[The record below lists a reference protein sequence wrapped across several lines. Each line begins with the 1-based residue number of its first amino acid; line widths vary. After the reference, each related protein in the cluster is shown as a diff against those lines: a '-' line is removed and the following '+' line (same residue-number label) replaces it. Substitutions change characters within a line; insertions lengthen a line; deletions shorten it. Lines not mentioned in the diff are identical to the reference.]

1 VPTEADY
8 RLPRTVTPIHYE
20 LTLEPDLEA
29 ASFAGSMRV
38 DVDVHEVVDE
48 IVINAADLQIDRVEL
63 SGLTGETLLATS
75 SYDET
80 TERVTLTFDG
90 RAGPGAWQL
99 RADFRGVL
107 NDELRGFYRAVY
119 RDQNGASSTIAA
131 TQFEATDARRAFPC
145 WDEPDLKAT
154 FDVTLI
160 VADGLAALSNGAEVS
175 RTPIGSGNTAV
186 RFQTTMKMSTYLVA
200 FVVGKLKATDPVD
213 VDGVPLRVVF
223 PPGKE
228 GLTDFALEM
237 GAFALRYYTEYYGI
251 GYPESKLDMIAIP
264 DFAWGAMENIGAII
278 YRETALLVDRER
290 ATQAELL
297 RVAGVIAHE
306 IAHMWFG
313 DLVTMKWWNGIW
325 LNEAFA
331 TFAEMKC
338 VDAFRPEW
346 KRWLSFAA
354 SRGYAMETDATAA
367 TRSIEIAVA
376 SPEDANAMFDSLTYV
391 KGSSVLRMLEQFLG
405 EEPFRAGLSAYL
417 EQHAYGN
424 TETADL
430 WAALEAAS
438 GRPVGDIMGDWIF
451 QGGFPAVV
459 VEGGPGAYEISQHRF
474 RYLGESAGAWPVPL
488 VFSADGDRGVRL
500 LAGPITTLPVP
511 GPLIVNDGA
520 NGFYRVRYADGLFA
534 DVAGRLG
541 DLDAPDRYAFVSDT
555 WAGVLAGTVTASD
568 FVGLLPSLR
577 FDDEPDVWSVML
589 AGLRELDRIAEP
601 GDRETLQR
609 FVRDLVEPK
618 SSELGWELRTGEADR
633 SRRLRGLL
641 LRTLGTLG
649 ADSATQARA
658 RAVRAQVTSDPESV
672 DAEVADAALAVVA
685 ANGDMGDFND
695 FLRASGST
703 ANPQHVV
710 RFLQSA
716 AAVPDDAAAELLF
729 QLVLDRKVRSQDS
742 FWLLAR
748 MLGQRDTGVGVWS
761 LMKANWE
768 AMLAVVPPTNGRHI
782 IDHIPVRSEPDV
794 ASDIAAWLF
803 DHPIRGGERFA
814 KQQVELM
821 NVRVG
826 LREREAS
833 RLGGVLS

>member
-1 VPTEADY
+1 M
-8 RLPRTVTPIHYE
+8 
-20 LTLEPDLEA
+20 EPDLEA
-29 ASFAGSMRV
+29 ASFVGSMRV
-38 DVDVHEVVDE
+38 DVDVHEAVDE
-48 IVINAADLQIDRVEL
+48 IVINAAELQIDRIEL
-63 SGLTGETLLATS
+63 SGVAGETLRATA

-90 RAGPGAWQL
+90 LAGPGAWQL
-99 RADFRGVL
+99 RAEFRGVL
-107 NDELRGFYRAVY
+107 NDELRGFYRAVS
-119 RDQNGASSTIAA
+119 RDQNGVSSMIAA

-160 VADGLAALSNGAEVS
+160 VADGLTALTNGPEVS
-175 RTPIGSGNTAV
+175 RTPVGSGKTAV

-200 FVVGKLKATDPVD
+200 FVVGELKATEPID

-228 GLTDFALEM
+228 GLADFALEM
-237 GAFALRYYTEYYGI
+237 GAFALRYYTDYYGI

-354 SRGYAMETDATAA
+354 SRRHAMETDATAA
-367 TRSIEIAVA
+367 TRPIEFAVA
-376 SPEDANAMFDSLTYV
+376 SPEDANAMFDSLTYL

-405 EEPFRAGLSAYL
+405 EEPFRAGVAAYL
-417 EQHAYGN
+417 GHHAYGN

-430 WAALEAAS
+430 WTALEAAS

-459 VEGGPGAYEISQHRF
+459 VEGRPGAYEVSQHRF
-474 RYLGESAGAWPVPL
+474 RYLGESAGSWSVPL
-488 VFSADGDRGVRL
+488 VFSADGGRGVRL
-500 LAGPITTLPVP
+500 LAAPTAALPVP
-511 GPLIVNDGA
+511 GPLTINDGA
-520 NGFYRVRYADGLFA
+520 NGFYRVRYADGLFT

-555 WAGVLAGTVTASD
+555 WAGVLAGTIPASG

-577 FDDEPDVWSVML
+577 ADGEPDVWSVML

-601 GDRETLQR
+601 VDRETLQR

-618 SSELGWELRTGEADR
+618 KSELGWEPRIGDER
-633 SRRLRGLL
+633 SRRLRGVL
-641 LRTLGTLG
+641 LRALGTLG
-649 ADSATQARA
+649 ADSATRTRA
-658 RAVRAQVTSDPESV
+658 RSVRAQMAIDPESV

-695 FLRASGST
+695 FLRASEST
-703 ANPQHVV
+703 LNPQHRV

-716 AAVPDDAAAELLF
+716 AAVPDQAAAELLF
-729 QLVLDRKVRSQDS
+729 QRVLDGKIRSQDS
-742 FWLLAR
+742 SWLLAL

-768 AMLAVVPPTNGRHI
+768 TMLAVVPPTNGRHI
-782 IDHIPVRSEPDV
+782 IDYIPARSEPDV
-794 ASDIAAWLF
+794 ASDIAAWLSE
-803 DHPIRGGERFA
+803 HPIRGGERFA

-826 LREREAS
+826 LREREAP
-833 RLGGVLS
+833 RLGGTLS